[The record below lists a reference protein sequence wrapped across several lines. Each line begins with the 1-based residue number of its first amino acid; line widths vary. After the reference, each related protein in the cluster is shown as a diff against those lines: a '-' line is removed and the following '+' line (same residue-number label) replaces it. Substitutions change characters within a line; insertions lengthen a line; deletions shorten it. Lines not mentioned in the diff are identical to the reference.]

1 MLTICGNR
9 FQFGS
14 LDFLID
20 VLSEICKNMSTIH
33 TQMQTLKAR
42 AITCTDCALAKTR
55 ANVVF
60 GSGDAAAKLAI
71 VAEGPSAADNH
82 TTFPFSGPAGKLLDE
97 VLAANGLTRSDIWL
111 TNIIKCR
118 AAGLKDGVLKNRPP
132 KATEIKACAKW
143 LDGELTLMQPSVIL
157 CMGAP
162 AAKALIQRSF
172 RITEERGIWFT
183 DTQYAPFAMATFNPA
198 YVLRQEGENFT
209 LMRQIVIDDLAE
221 AKRKLRETEELPKLT
236 LF

>member
-1 MLTICGNR
+1 
-9 FQFGS
+9 
-14 LDFLID
+14 
-20 VLSEICKNMSTIH
+20 
-33 TQMQTLKAR
+33 MQALKTR
-42 AITCTDCALAKTR
+42 ATVCTDCDLAETR

-60 GSGDAAAKLAI
+60 GSGDATAKLTI

-82 TTFPFSGPAGKLLDE
+82 TTFPFSGPAGNLLDE
-97 VLAANGLTRSDIWL
+97 VLAANALTRGDIWL

-118 AAGLKDGVLKNRPP
+118 AASPKGGVLKNRPP
-132 KATEIKACAKW
+132 KASEIKACSKW
-143 LDGELTLMQPSVIL
+143 LDGELTLTQPSVVL

-162 AAKALIQRSF
+162 AAKALIRRSF

-198 YVLRQEGENFT
+198 YILRQEGEDFT
-209 LMRQIVIDDLAE
+209 AMRQVLINDVAE
-221 AKRKLRETEELPKLT
+221 AVQKLQEAPEIPRLT